1 MAFTLELTD
10 GTTTVTLSA
19 TDALLTGGAYQIK
32 TPAINAANVTEQAE
46 VHFIA
51 SMDTKIGNIEKLFAR
66 AREYQATK
74 IGARVYVQL
83 TLEAVVWRSEIYD
96 GRVILS
102 ADWLRG
108 ERAAGFRTGAVIWT
122 RAPFWEGA
130 EVQIPLTNGNGAAV
144 TTALNVY
151 NNMDATGASPNKMNG
166 YFEIAAAAVLGDLPA
181 PIKIEMESAATNA
194 LEDVI
199 LSINRGS
206 GGGGCDTPVLFEGE
220 DGTAGAGI
228 TTSTAANA
236 GCSGGDYH
244 SLGFTADNTWRD
256 LVRWALTSD
265 NLLHFAGGWF
275 RPVIRWQ
282 AAPAIN
288 VYIKLKIDVG
298 GVVLAE
304 TSEVY
309 LASSLTRLTTVLEAI
324 QLPPYSLPATLADVN
339 IRVFV
344 KSPDTGTK
352 TVKMDRIHFHPMD
365 YYRFYDAIFTPA
377 SGQKLTDDM
386 IAGQLYGGV
395 SAENVVSHVPSGD
408 TLMVTPNQAQ
418 RIIYECL
425 QGTIGDY
432 VKVKV
437 WYRPRRR
444 VLV

>member
-1 MAFTLELTD
+1 MAFTLEITD

-19 TDALLTGGAYQIK
+19 TDALLTESAYQIK
-32 TPAINAANVTEQAE
+32 TPAITAASVTEQAE

-51 SMDTKIGNIEKLFAR
+51 TMDAKITNLERLFGR
-66 AREYQATK
+66 AREVKATG
-74 IGARVYVQL
+74 IGAKVYVQL
-83 TLEAVVWRSEIYD
+83 TLEGTVWRSEIYD

-102 ADWLRG
+102 ADWLRS
-108 ERAAGFRTGAVIWT
+108 ERAAGYRKGAVIFT

-130 EVQIPLTNGNGAAV
+130 EAQIPLTNGNGAAV

-151 NNMDATGASPNKMNG
+151 NNMDSTGASPNKQDG
-166 YFEIAAAAVLGDLPA
+166 YIEIAAAAVGGDLPA

-206 GGGGCDTPVLFEGE
+206 GAGGCDTPVLFEGE

-228 TTSTAANA
+228 TASTAADA

-244 SLGFTADNTWRD
+244 SLGFTADGTWRD
-256 LVRWALTSD
+256 LLRWALTSD

-288 VYIKLKIDVG
+288 MYVKIKIDVG

-304 TSEVY
+304 SSEVY
-309 LASSLTRLTTVLEAI
+309 LVSTLTRLTTVLEAI
-324 QLPPYSLPATLADVN
+324 QIPPFILPATLADLN
-339 IRVFV
+339 IRIFV
-344 KSPDTGTK
+344 KSADTGTK
-352 TVKMDRIHFHPMD
+352 TVKLDRIHFHPMD

-377 SGQKLTDDM
+377 SGQKVIDDM
-386 IAGQLYGGV
+386 IAGQCYGAV
-395 SAENVVSHVPSGD
+395 TAENVVSHIPSGD
-408 TLMVTPNQAQ
+408 VLMVTPNQAQ

-432 VKVKV
+432 VKVKI